1 MPSINPSDKKGLM
14 SSVRRAASAAARLD
28 SREVMANPR
37 VRVGVNKVTRFLLA
51 VLRTFLLI
59 GLSFIILY
67 PLLYMLS
74 VSFREQKELYDPT
87 VVWIPK
93 SLTLDNFRF
102 TITEMDYVPALLR
115 TLALTLS
122 CTVVQV
128 FTCAVTGYGFAR
140 FRFRG
145 RSVLFFLALFTLI
158 VPPQSINMPLYVNYV
173 SFTDWTA
180 KLFGGEGFQIL
191 DTFIP
196 MVLPAVLGVGI
207 RAGLFV
213 YLFRQYFKNMPLE
226 LEEAAYLDG
235 CGPIAAFFRIMLV
248 NAGPILLVSF
258 LFSFVWYWNDYLN
271 VSLFFDKA
279 QPLSM
284 VVANFGHYLSSFK
297 LPDGSA
303 LARALLGVYVQVGA
317 LLFIAPVLVIYLFL
331 QKYFTQSIVRA
342 GIVG

>member
-1 MPSINPSDKKGLM
+1 MPWTKSAGAAGR
-14 SSVRRAASAAARLD
+14 VRGFLGAVRRLD

-37 VRVGVNKVTRFLLA
+37 VRVKVNRVTRILLS
-51 VLRTFLLI
+51 VLRAFLLI

-74 VSFREQKELYDPT
+74 VSFRETKELYDPT

-93 SLTLDNFRF
+93 SFTLENFRF
-102 TITEMDYVPALLR
+102 TIEEMNYFPTLLR
-115 TLALTLS
+115 TLLLSLS
-122 CTVVQV
+122 CTLLQV
-128 FTCAVTGYGFAR
+128 FTCAITGYGFAR
-140 FRFRG
+140 FRFHG
-145 RSVLFFLALFTLI
+145 RTVLFFLALFTLI
-158 VPPQSINMPLYVNYV
+158 VPPQSINMPLYINYV
-173 SFTDWTA
+173 SFTDFTA
-180 KLFGGEGFQIL
+180 KVFGGEGVPIL
-191 DTFIP
+191 DTFVP
-196 MVLPAVLGVGI
+196 MVLPAILGVGI
-207 RAGLFV
+207 RAGLFI

-235 CGPIAAFFRIMLV
+235 CGPIAAFFRIMVV

-271 VSLFFDKA
+271 VSLFYDKA

-284 VVANFGHYLSSFK
+284 VVANFGHHLSSFK

-317 LLFIAPVLVIYLFL
+317 LLFIAPVLLIYLFL